1 MKFGSLILLLAVLS
15 SCWPSSV
22 SFKDKGSMPEE
33 WKTFSVKTLEILAPN
48 APLSYGA
55 NLTEQLKD
63 GIQNNTRLLLNT
75 NFGKGEVNID
85 GKITNYSVTPIAIQ
99 GNDNATQNR
108 LTISVQFSIEITK
121 PKEELISVTST
132 RFSDFNADKNLA
144 SVEAQLLEEINT
156 QIIQDVINKLM
167 SNW

>member
-1 MKFGSLILLLAVLS
+1 MKFGTLILLIILLS

-33 WKTFSVKTLEILAPN
+33 WKTFSVKTLEVLAPN
-48 APLSYGA
+48 APLSYSA

-85 GKITNYSVTPIAIQ
+85 GKITNYSVNPIAIQ

-108 LTISVQFSIEITK
+108 LTITVQFSIEITK

-132 RFSDFNADKNLA
+132 RFSDFDANTNLA
-144 SVEAQLLEEINT
+144 GVESKLLEEINT

>member
-1 MKFGSLILLLAVLS
+1 MKNFQLIFLICLFS

-33 WKTFSVKTLEILAPN
+33 WKTFSVKTLDVSAPN

-63 GIQNNTRLLLNT
+63 GIQNNTRLSLNT
-75 NFGKGEVNID
+75 NFGKGEVNIE
-85 GKITNYSVTPIAIQ
+85 GKIINYSVMPIAIQ

-108 LTISVQFSIEITK
+108 LTISCQFSIETTK

-132 RFSDFNADKNLA
+132 RFSDFDANSNLSA
-144 SVEAQLLEEINT
+144 VESQLLEEINS
-156 QIIQDVINKLM
+156 QIIQDVINKLL

>member
-1 MKFGSLILLLAVLS
+1 MKFGLLILLLAVLS
-15 SCWPSSV
+15 SCWPSSI

-33 WKTFSVKTLEILAPN
+33 WKTFSVKTLEVLAPN

-75 NFGKGEVNID
+75 NFGKGEVNIE

-108 LTISVQFSIEITK
+108 LTISAQFSIEITK
-121 PKEELISVTST
+121 PKDELISVTST
-132 RFSDFNADKNLA
+132 RFSDFNANDNLA
-144 SVEAQLLEEINT
+144 AVEAQLLEEINT

>member
-33 WKTFSVKTLEILAPN
+33 WKTFSVKTLEVLAPN

-85 GKITNYSVTPIAIQ
+85 GKITNYNVTPIAIQ

-132 RFSDFNADKNLA
+132 RFSDFNANDNLA
-144 SVEAQLLEEINT
+144 AVEAQLLEEINT
-156 QIIQDVINKLM
+156 QIIQDVINKLL

>member
-1 MKFGSLILLLAVLS
+1 MKNFQLIFLICLFS

-33 WKTFSVKTLEILAPN
+33 WKTFSVKTLDVLAPN

-63 GIQNNTRLLLNT
+63 GIQNNTRLSLNT
-75 NFGKGEVNID
+75 NFGKGEVNIE
-85 GKITNYSVTPIAIQ
+85 GKIINYSVMPIAIQ

-108 LTISVQFSIEITK
+108 LTISCQFSIETTK

-132 RFSDFNADKNLA
+132 RFSDFDANSNLSA
-144 SVEAQLLEEINT
+144 VESQLLEEINS
-156 QIIQDVINKLM
+156 QIIQDVINKLL

>member
-1 MKFGSLILLLAVLS
+1 
-15 SCWPSSV
+15 
-22 SFKDKGSMPEE
+22 MPEE
-33 WKTFSVKTLEILAPN
+33 WKTFSVKTLEVLAPN
-48 APLSYGA
+48 APLSYSA

-85 GKITNYSVTPIAIQ
+85 GKITNYSVNPIAIQ

-108 LTISVQFSIEITK
+108 LTITVQFSIEITK

-132 RFSDFNADKNLA
+132 RFSDFDANTNLA
-144 SVEAQLLEEINT
+144 GVEAKLLEEINA